1 MDKGYYDDK
10 FERSVYGY
18 RSCGLCF
25 VGMVVFLLLSLLFG
39 GCTATKYVPVETVL
53 TDTVYKVRVERDS
66 VFKHDS
72 IHVKEWQKGDTV
84 YRDRD
89 RWHTRYVDRVKTDTL
104 YQSKVDSIAVPYPV
118 EKDLT
123 WWERQKIQFGELA
136 LIIMAGLLCFV
147 VIRFKIR

>member
-25 VGMVVFLLLSLLFG
+25 VGIVILLLLSLLFG

-72 IHVKEWQKGDTV
+72 IYVKEWKKGDTI

-89 RWHTRYVDRVKTDTL
+89 RWHIQYVERVKTDTL

-118 EKDLT
+118 EKELT
-123 WWERQKIQFGELA
+123 WWQEKKIEFGELA
-136 LIIMAGLLCFV
+136 MLIMAGLLCFV
-147 VIRFKIR
+147 LIRYKKI